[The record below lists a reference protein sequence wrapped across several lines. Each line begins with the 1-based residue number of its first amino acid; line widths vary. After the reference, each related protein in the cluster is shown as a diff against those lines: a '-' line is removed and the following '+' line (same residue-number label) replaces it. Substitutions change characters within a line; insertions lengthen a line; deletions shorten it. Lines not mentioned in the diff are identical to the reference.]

1 LFPDNF
7 ITMQTRKK
15 FYHPYIIWLF
25 LLILPSIGLSH
36 PIPDLPVFGSFDSNG
51 TATVMLEID
60 PRGFASDPEAEPFL
74 TPEIFDEL
82 NASSREHLLKQAR
95 ELVEQSLLVRLGG
108 KDWFLPNFNYQ
119 FTERSNEAA
128 EGSIILVEASA
139 ELDRENNSTYQIKSK
154 DSSWLDLIFTNRI
167 NGIAHRR
174 VNVLFPGEES
184 FVLQLPKVDS
194 PTNPNLSKFTNQGRK
209 EQGSSDIA
217 STLVSFLRQGFV
229 HVLPLGLDHILFVVG
244 IFLLSRKWKPL
255 LFQVSAFT
263 LAHTLT
269 LGMATVGW
277 VSVPSTIVEPII
289 AGSIAFIALE
299 NIFYPK
305 YQARRLLVVFFFGLI
320 HGLGFAGAL
329 SELSLDPTVLLI
341 SLVGFNLGVE
351 GGQLAVILLAF
362 IGVYP
367 FKDEQKYRRAVVV
380 PVSLGIAGLGLYWMI
395 ERIVG

>member
-1 LFPDNF
+1 
-7 ITMQTRKK
+7 MQTRKK

-25 LLILPSIGLSH
+25 LLTLPSIGLSH
-36 PIPDLPVFGSFDSNG
+36 PTPDLPVFGSFDSNG

-82 NASSREHLLKQAR
+82 NASSREHLLKQTSD
-95 ELVEQSLLVRLGG
+95 LVEKSLLVRLGG

-128 EGSIILVEASA
+128 EESIILVEASA
-139 ELDRENNSTYQIKSK
+139 ELDREHNSTYQIKSK

-184 FVLQLPKVDS
+184 FVLQLPKVES
-194 PTNPNLSKFTNQGRK
+194 PTNPNLSNFTNQGQK
-209 EQGSSDIA
+209 EQGSSDIG

-299 NIFYPK
+299 NIFYSK